1 MQAKR
6 AVVPDPLRLRGPAA
20 VPPTARPVRIFSCA
34 RAPSRYLLAVTL
46 ARSLVPI
53 PFAAPE
59 QFRLLVESVHDY
71 AIYLLDPGGR
81 VATWNPGAERIKG
94 YTASEII
101 GRHFSVFYPPEDV
114 AAGKPARELAEAE
127 RLGRFED
134 EGWRRRKDGS
144 VFWASVTITAVH
156 DEEGVLRGY
165 GKVTRDLTARRQA
178 EETALRL
185 AAEQAARA
193 EAEKSEQYQRDLLAV
208 LGHDLRNCL
217 SVIVTAAEM
226 NRLQATEEKVRR
238 RASQVVNTAKRMRQI
253 IHSIIDYTHA
263 QRAGIPVVPREGAD
277 FHAVC
282 ERVLQEFHLLHPA
295 RRFEYD
301 GDGSPVGAWDEG
313 RLEQVVQNL
322 VGNALR
328 HGSPD
333 APVAVRWCREGDEV
347 DGELVLTV
355 HNEGRPIPPELLP
368 HVFEPFRSGAHGPS
382 DQRSM
387 GLGLFIVREIVHA
400 HGGEVSVRSDAGDG
414 TTFTVRLPGRAPAAV
429 R

>member
-1 MQAKR
+1 M
-6 AVVPDPLRLRGPAA
+6 
-20 VPPTARPVRIFSCA
+20 
-34 RAPSRYLLAVTL
+34 TL
-46 ARSLVPI
+46 ARTLVPI
-53 PFAAPE
+53 PDAAPE

-81 VATWNPGAERIKG
+81 VVTWNPGAERIKG
-94 YTASEII
+94 YTAGEIM

-226 NRLQATEEKVRR
+226 NRLQTAEEKVRR
-238 RASQVVNTAKRMRQI
+238 RASQVVSTAKRMRHI
-253 IHSIIDYTHA
+253 IHSIIDYTYA

-282 ERVLQEFHLLHPA
+282 ERVLQEFHLLYPA
-295 RRFEYD
+295 RQFEYD
-301 GDGSPVGAWDEG
+301 GEGSPVGEWDEG

-347 DGELVLTV
+347 EGELVLTV

-368 HVFEPFRSGAHGPS
+368 HVFEPFRSGSHGPS

-387 GLGLFIVREIVHA
+387 GLGLFIVREIVRA
-400 HGGEVSVRSDAGDG
+400 HGGEVSVRSEAGDG
-414 TTFTVRLPGRAPAAV
+414 TTFTVRLPSRAPALV